1 VQHARTPDDH
11 RGQAHAMLTAA
22 GEDTGDTDIFIMPW
36 AAWNESA

>member
-1 VQHARTPDDH
+1 
-11 RGQAHAMLTAA
+11 MLTAA